1 MNKHK
6 LSLEELQEKL
16 YELIYLFDDYCKA
29 NNLKYFLVG
38 GTLLGAVRHKGI
50 IPWDDDIDVGMER
63 SEYNRFIQL
72 QRTKP
77 MDCVEVHCHELE
89 TGYYYPQIKISL
101 KNTYVD
107 HYYFY
112 IKGNTL
118 GLHMDVFPY
127 DGCPGNKQEAIMYQQ
142 RLHNKINDETW
153 GLIHTKEYFRLL
165 KFKQKL
171 QRIPYFLLEKVCP
184 GYVER
189 RIKSMLELP
198 KKYSARACNYCACV
212 GNGIYG
218 AGEVFPSTQLSDFSI
233 KRFGTRDLPVLSG
246 WQDYLSG
253 IYGDYMTP
261 PPPEKRV
268 AHFDSSWVL
277 E

>member
-1 MNKHK
+1 MNKRE
-6 LSLEELQEKL
+6 LSLVELQEKL
-16 YELIYLFDDYCKA
+16 YDLIYLFDDYCKA

-72 QRTKP
+72 QRTNP
-77 MDCVEVHCHELE
+77 MECVEVHCHELE

-101 KNTYVD
+101 KNTVVD

-112 IKGNTL
+112 IKGHKL

-127 DGCPGNKQEAIMYQQ
+127 DGCPGNKQEAILYQE
-142 RLHNKINDETW
+142 RIHHRINDETW
-153 GLIHTKEYFRLL
+153 SLIQTKEYFKLL
-165 KFKQKL
+165 KFCQKL
-171 QRIPYFLLEKVCP
+171 QWIPVFLLEKICP

-189 RIKSMLELP
+189 QIKALLELP
-198 KKYSARACNYCACV
+198 KRYNTKDCNYCACV

-218 AGEVFPSTQLSDFSI
+218 PGEVLLTTQLSDFSS
-233 KRFGTRDLPVLSG
+233 KRFGTRDLPILSG
-246 WQDYLSG
+246 WQDYLAG

-261 PPPEKRV
+261 PPPEKRI
-268 AHFDSSWVL
+268 AHFDSSWFL